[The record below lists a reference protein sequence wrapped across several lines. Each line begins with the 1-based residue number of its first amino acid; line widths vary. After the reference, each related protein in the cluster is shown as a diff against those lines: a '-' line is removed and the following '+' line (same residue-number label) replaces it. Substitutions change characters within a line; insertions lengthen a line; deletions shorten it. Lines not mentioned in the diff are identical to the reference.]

1 MFLHWIE
8 DYGVKIRKTA
18 ESRGHAGICTQHAWP
33 CPPAL
38 PHCEVTVLAS
48 GHQPPWAG
56 RPAAQAGVRRDV
68 QGSPTHSHRAK
79 GADHDWGGRWP
90 WAWTQFVQFLMFFY
104 GFLLHFICTHSCS
117 HANHISWVSRS
128 RDCLSRL
135 FNKWSSQAHMATS
148 LTRKSCKYI

>member
-8 DYGVKIRKTA
+8 DYGIKIRKTE

-38 PHCEVTVLAS
+38 PRCEVTVLTS
-48 GHQPPWAG
+48 GHRPPWAG

-68 QGSPTHSHRAK
+68 QGSPIHSHRAK
-79 GADHDWGGRWP
+79 GADHDLGGEVTLSLDTVCP
-90 WAWTQFVQFLMFFY
+90 VFNVFY

-117 HANHISWVSRS
+117 HVNHISWVFRS
-128 RDCLSRL
+128 RDCLFHL
-135 FNKWSSQAHMATS
+135 FNKWSSQAHTATS
-148 LTRKSCKYI
+148 LTCKSCKYI